1 MGIIFKG
8 IKDKIFYISSD
19 LLLFQVY
26 NKGTKKGGQY
36 IDRDEAKDLII
47 MINGNEGYFTDARV
61 NTALTYYATDK
72 RGVVS
77 DSMSKKGESFICQSA
92 SNF

>member
-1 MGIIFKG
+1 
-8 IKDKIFYISSD
+8 
-19 LLLFQVY
+19 
-26 NKGTKKGGQY
+26 
-36 IDRDEAKDLII
+36 

-61 NTALTYYATDK
+61 NAALTYYATDK
-72 RGVVS
+72 HGVVS